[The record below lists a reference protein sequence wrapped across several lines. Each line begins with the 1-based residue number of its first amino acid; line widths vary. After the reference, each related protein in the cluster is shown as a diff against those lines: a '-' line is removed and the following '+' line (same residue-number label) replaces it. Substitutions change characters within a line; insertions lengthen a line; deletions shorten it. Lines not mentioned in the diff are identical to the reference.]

1 MFTYNIEYLNAT
13 NGIVAEAK
21 NIRAKAPEAIKKGL
35 ENVPDVKRRQIKVT
49 IMRKVRR
56 FLEA

>member
-1 MFTYNIEYLNAT
+1 MFTYNIEYRNAS
-13 NGIVAEAK
+13 NGIVAEAR
-21 NIRAKAPEAIKKGL
+21 NIRASAPEAIKKGL
-35 ENVPDVKRRQIKVT
+35 DGLPDVKRRQIKLT